1 MDGWAVEDLISDSE
15 DGEEEEDDNLKPL
28 AQLIDSD
35 GCTYDASPTFEAEA
49 RRCIEAIR
57 IREPLRI
64 LVSTTR
70 TFDTT
75 NQGQ

>member
-1 MDGWAVEDLISDSE
+1 LEDLVSDSE
-15 DGEEEEDDNLKPL
+15 DGEEEEDDKPL

-35 GCTYDASPTFEAEA
+35 GYTYDASPTDEAEA
-49 RRCIEAIR
+49 QRRIEAIR